1 MCETA
6 TKETISGSSKPVPKA
21 RADRKSTAIS
31 SDEEALSSSLDNSSL
46 PDDSITSDSENVT
59 KTLREEVENLK
70 ADNET
75 LRKHLELKSREYE
88 TLRKH
93 LELKSREYESLET
106 QLTKSRQDFE
116 EEIPSAS
123 KDSGVSSSQ
132 HLEDEIEN
140 LKQSV
145 GVIKREKDA
154 ISDEKRYIES
164 ELQKLKEELNLER
177 QNTLNR

>member
-70 ADNET
+70 ADN
-75 LRKHLELKSREYE
+75 E